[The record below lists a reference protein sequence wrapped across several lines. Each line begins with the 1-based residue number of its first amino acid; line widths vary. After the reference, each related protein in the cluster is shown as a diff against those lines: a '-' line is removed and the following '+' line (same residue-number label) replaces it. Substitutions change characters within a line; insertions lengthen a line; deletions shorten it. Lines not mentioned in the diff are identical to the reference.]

1 MDRNRILIAGAGIGG
16 LSAAL
21 ALLRRGVEVAVFE
34 QSARLG
40 DVGAGIM
47 LTPNATR
54 TLGQLGLE
62 ADILGAAI
70 EPEGSIYRRFDD
82 GETILN
88 APLRGVMEPRHG
100 AKYLHVHR
108 ADLHAILV
116 AAVRHLSPACIS
128 LDRAFV
134 DYEQDADSV
143 TARFSDGS
151 QVAGQALIGCDGAR
165 SRVRERTFG
174 GTAPSFTGQVAWRG
188 VVPSEGLAA
197 SVTASASTIWIGHDR
212 HIVQYPL
219 RGGRVVNYVAL
230 VATAG
235 WQEEGWNRRS
245 EVAEVVAEFADF
257 HPDVLQLLAT
267 TPPDS
272 CFKWGL
278 FDRDPLDTWTRGRVT
293 LLGDAAHPTLPFM
306 AQGAA
311 MSIEDGAVL
320 ARAIAQTH
328 SVPAG
333 LLRYEQARLARTAK
347 IVLRS
352 RAATQLYQRLSGDKQ
367 EDRSR
372 GMAEVYDYD
381 VRSVPL

>member
-1 MDRNRILIAGAGIGG
+1 MDRKRILIAGAGIGG

-21 ALLRRGVEVAVFE
+21 ALLRRGVEAEVFE
-34 QSARLG
+34 QSDRLG
-40 DVGAGIM
+40 EVGAGIM

-62 ADILGAAI
+62 SDLRGVSV
-70 EPEGSIYRRFDD
+70 EPDASIYRRFDNR
-82 GETILN
+82 EVILS

-116 AAVRHLSPACIS
+116 AAVRRLSPECIC

-134 DYEQDADSV
+134 DCEQDAASV
-143 TARFSDGS
+143 TARFADGTQS
-151 QVAGQALIGCDGAR
+151 TGDALIGCDGAR
-165 SRVRERTFG
+165 SRVRESTFG

-188 VVPSEGLAA
+188 IVPSNGLPE
-197 SVTASASTIWIGHDR
+197 SVTASAATIWIGHDR

-219 RGGRVVNYVAL
+219 RGGRVINYVAL
-230 VATAG
+230 VAKAA

-245 EVAEVVAEFADF
+245 AVGEVVAEFADF
-257 HPDVLQLLAT
+257 HPDVLQLLQAT
-267 TPPDS
+267 PAEN

-278 FDRDPLDTWTRGRVT
+278 FDRNPLGTWTRGRVT

-320 ARAIAQTH
+320 ARAISQTE
-328 SVPAG
+328 SLAAA
-333 LLRYEQARLARTAK
+333 LLRYERARLGRTAE

-367 EDRSR
+367 EDR
-372 GMAEVYDYD
+372 AEA
-381 VRSVPL
+381 SEAAGESA